1 MVAMSDVMT
10 GEESQVE
17 KDRSRFAIFRD
28 RDAPSLDETGMMQ
41 AKLSEE
47 AKTGSTQLVESGVL
61 DGSVVRQLFRHAG
74 EDGFSL
80 VHVWFKP
87 NYHLPR
93 HSHDAD
99 CLYYVLSGE
108 VIMGSQVLAAGDGF
122 YVPLDQSYGY
132 RAGPEGVE
140 VLEFRHSTS
149 FDIRIDEKPEVFGR
163 ILQTVKDNRTKWA
176 ADTVPPSRR

>member
-1 MVAMSDVMT
+1 MVAMADVMSHDRT
-10 GEESQVE
+10 QSE

-28 RDAPSLDETGMMQ
+28 ADAPSLDETGMMQ

-47 AKTGSTQLVESGVL
+47 AVSGSTGLVEAGVL
-61 DGSVVRQLFRHAG
+61 DGSVVRQLFRHSG
-74 EDGFSL
+74 EGGFSL
-80 VHVWFKP
+80 VYAWFKP

-108 VIMGSQVLAAGDGF
+108 VTMGSQVMKAGDGF

-132 RAGPEGVE
+132 RAGPDGVE
-140 VLEFRHSTS
+140 ILEFRHSTS
-149 FDIRIDEKPEVFGR
+149 FDIKIDEKPEVFAR
-163 ILQTVKDNRTKWA
+163 ILETVKENRAQWA
-176 ADTVPPSRR
+176 AETVPPSRR